1 MVVNDDAVSL
11 KPHVVLEFIASKLAP
26 TEVGVGAKAPFIQM
40 NGAFARKKMLLD
52 NPTA

>member
-26 TEVGVGAKAPFIQM
+26 TEVGVGKSPVHPDERGFCA
-40 NGAFARKKMLLD
+40 
-52 NPTA
+52 